1 MSKVI
6 QTIAAFSQGLKSN
19 KQSMVH
25 RKSNLTLALGL
36 TSISALLLISYLNNG
51 LFMDR
56 LLVVSGILSCILLVK
71 TMGSG

>member
-6 QTIAAFSQGLKSN
+6 QTIAALSEGFKS
-19 KQSMVH
+19 KKYIVH
-25 RKSNLTLALGL
+25 RSNLMLSLGL
-36 TSISALLLISYLNNG
+36 TSITTLLLISYLNNG

-71 TMGSG
+71 TMGSR